1 MKKYIAGLLTGVILS
16 LSLTT
21 FAAIKLEAVP
31 SPFPILVDGI
41 KSTIEAY
48 NIKGSTYIKL
58 ADLKAAGVDANFN
71 SEKKQ
76 IEIKTIE
83 GSTTIAE
90 PAIPESEKTNSG
102 LPDFS
107 VPEINQNQD
116 PNIDYNDIEA
126 VKNSNPINLTDNDNI
141 ETTTY
146 NNKYKAIKYK
156 DNIYVSEQDLH
167 KFNNISVER
176 EKLGIR
182 KLYQNKILILETQN
196 ANPKYYVN
204 YNGYTYFNI
213 NFLDKYLEN

>member
-1 MKKYIAGLLTGVILS
+1 MKKYIAGLLTGIILS

-21 FAAIKLEAVP
+21 FAAVKLEAIP
-31 SPFPILVDGI
+31 SPFPILIDGI

-76 IEIKTIE
+76 IEIKTID

-107 VPEINQNQD
+107 VPEIDQTSRY
-116 PNIDYNDIEA
+116 IYNPTNLHKNDEN
-126 VKNSNPINLTDNDNI
+126 VK
-141 ETTTY
+141 EVTY
-146 NNKYKAIKYK
+146 NNMSAIEYKGNTYLSELEMEKVKNITLKFIAKNNTYQLFK
-156 DNIYVSEQDLH
+156 DKS
-167 KFNNISVER
+167 
-176 EKLGIR
+176 
-182 KLYQNKILILETQN
+182 LILET
-196 ANPKYYVN
+196 ADATPKYYVN
-204 YNGYTYFNI
+204 YNGFAYFNI
-213 NFLDKYLEN
+213 EFLDKYLD

>member
-1 MKKYIAGLLTGVILS
+1 MKKYIAGLLTGIILS

-21 FAAIKLEAVP
+21 FAAVKLEAIP
-31 SPFPILVDGI
+31 SPFPILIDGI

-76 IEIKTIE
+76 IEINTIE

-107 VPEINQNQD
+107 VPEIDQTSRY
-116 PNIDYNDIEA
+116 IYNPTNLDKGDEN
-126 VKNSNPINLTDNDNI
+126 VK
-141 ETTTY
+141 ETTYSNMASIEYNGNTY
-146 NNKYKAIKYK
+146 VNVIDIRRVKSIDSKFIPKNNLYQLYK
-156 DNIYVSEQDLH
+156 DNM
-167 KFNNISVER
+167 
-176 EKLGIR
+176 
-182 KLYQNKILILETQN
+182 LILETTD
-196 ANPKYYVN
+196 ATPKYYVN
-204 YNGYTYFNI
+204 YNGFTYFNTEFI
-213 NFLDKYLEN
+213 GKYLD